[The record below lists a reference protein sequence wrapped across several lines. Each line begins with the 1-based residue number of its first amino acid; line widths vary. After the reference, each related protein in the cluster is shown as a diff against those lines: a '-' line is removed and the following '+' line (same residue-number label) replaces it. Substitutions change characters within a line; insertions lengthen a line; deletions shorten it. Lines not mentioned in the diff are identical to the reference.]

1 MPDEN
6 TLIILS
12 RYVKSIEMELRHLKY
27 FLAVAEELNFTRAAR
42 RLHIAQPPLTQQI
55 KALEAELGVT
65 LIDRSA
71 YRIRLTHA
79 GRAFAAEVT
88 RILGEVRNA
97 VLIAKHAARGSVGQ
111 LRVGFTES
119 ASFNPLVTS
128 TFRSFRS
135 AFPDIEVSLEGRQST
150 ELVLALREGRIDVAF
165 VRPPLKTDEGLS
177 LQLLQQE
184 EMVAAVPSG
193 HRLANRRHIH
203 LHELANEKFILYPRA
218 VRPGLAD
225 AVVAACEKAGF
236 SPRVEQY
243 APQLATTINLVA
255 ASLGVSVVP
264 RSMQGL
270 QSGAVSYV
278 ALRGRPV
285 RAQLSLAHR
294 IEETSPA
301 VVKFIELAH
310 QSASVL
316 RSRRSRPALG
326 AAR

>member
-1 MPDEN
+1 
-6 TLIILS
+6 
-12 RYVKSIEMELRHLKY
+12 MELRHLRY
-27 FLAVAEELNFTRAAR
+27 FAAVAEELNFTRAAR
-42 RLHIAQPPLTQQI
+42 RLNIAQPPLTQQI

-71 YRIRLTHA
+71 YHISLTRA
-79 GRAFAAEVT
+79 GQAFAAEVT

-97 VLIAKHAARGSVGQ
+97 VLIAKRAARGAVGQ

-128 TFRSFRS
+128 TFRSFRC
-135 AFPDIEVSLEGRQST
+135 AFPDIEVSLEERQST
-150 ELVLALREGRIDVAF
+150 QLVVALREGRIDVAF
-165 VRPPLKTDEGLS
+165 VRPPLKTGDGLS
-177 LQLLQQE
+177 LQLLQEE

-193 HRLANRRHIH
+193 HPLAKRKSIELR
-203 LHELANEKFILYPRA
+203 ELANEAFILYPRA

-243 APQLATTINLVA
+243 APQLAATINLVA

-270 QSGAVSYV
+270 QPGALAYIP
-278 ALRGRPV
+278 LRGRPV

-294 IEETSPA
+294 TDETSAA
-301 VVKFIELAH
+301 VLRFIELTCD
-310 QSASVL
+310 
-316 RSRRSRPALG
+316 
-326 AAR
+326 AARGGTH